1 MIAVD
6 RYGYL
11 EEALDMETF
20 KTDAGYELSVNNGFD
35 RDGELELEI
44 ETDAL
49 SISLY
54 FNRAD
59 IMRLRNKLSIE
70 LGE

>member
-1 MIAVD
+1 
-6 RYGYL
+6 
-11 EEALDMETF
+11 METF